1 MQEHRALMDELTY
14 IETLKSGLKVAIHPK
29 NKYQRKVVSLQV
41 NFGGV
46 DLLYKVGDKEYKI
59 PEGVAHFLE
68 HSLFQN
74 NGRNLASEFAKF
86 GSKINAF
93 TSKSVT
99 AYTFECRN
107 DFEYLLD
114 YFLSSFLTPDFSDA
128 SIEKEKRIIKH
139 ELVMSEDSIHTEI
152 YQKLKNMMYSDQAI
166 RCDVGGSV
174 KEVMKIDKE
183 TLVQV
188 FNHFYH
194 PLNMSL
200 VITGNCEPIKIIEQ
214 IKKHEYNLN
223 SWPEFSPITRVKN
236 NLPRKKHSYLKKTKE
251 VEENIID
258 IGVKI
263 PDEIFEQYDREF
275 IHIGVS
281 SIIGNVFG
289 LGSKNYDYLEKR
301 KLMNISFSAKS
312 TIERDYGF
320 INIYMQNKN
329 PKKYLDEMLNIIT
342 KIGTEPLDE
351 ELFKIDKKAILGNY
365 IRLFDSLPRTH
376 EYISN
381 CILEGVDINNYLN
394 KILNLKVEDLEPIK
408 QIFKKEN
415 IFKIQ
420 YLKKK

>member
-1 MQEHRALMDELTY
+1 MREHKALMDELTY
-14 IETLKSGLKVAIHPK
+14 VETLKSGLTVAIHPK
-29 NKYQRKVVSLQV
+29 MKYQRVIVTLQV

-46 DLLYKVGDKEYKI
+46 DLQYKVGDEEFKI

-74 NGRNLASEFAKF
+74 NGRNLSEEFAKF
-86 GSKINAF
+86 GSKINAY

-99 AYTFECRN
+99 AYIFESRN
-107 DFEYLLD
+107 DFKYLLD
-114 YFLSSFLTPDFSDA
+114 YFLSSFLKPDFSEA

-139 ELVMSEDSIHTEI
+139 ELMMSEDSVHTEI
-152 YQKLKNMMYSDQAI
+152 YQKLKNIMYSDQAI
-166 RCDVGGSV
+166 RSDVGGTV
-174 KEVMKIDKE
+174 KEVMKIDE
-183 TLVQV
+183 EILNQV
-188 FNHFYH
+188 FNAFYH
-194 PLNMSL
+194 PKNMSL
-200 VITGNCEPIKIIEQ
+200 VITGNCDPHLVIEQ
-214 IKKHEYNLN
+214 IKNHEYNQN
-223 SWPEFSPITRVKN
+223 SWPVFKGVDRVQN
-236 NLPRKKHSYLKKTKE
+236 NTPRRNHYFAKKTKE
-251 VEENIID
+251 VEENIIN
-258 IGVKI
+258 IGIKI
-263 PDEIFEQYDREF
+263 PSKIFDLYDREY

-329 PKKYLDEMLNIIT
+329 PKKYLDEMLSIVTRISE
-342 KIGTEPLDE
+342 EPLDE
-351 ELFKIDKKAILGNY
+351 DLFNIDKKAILGNY

-394 KILNLKVEDLEPIK
+394 KILNLKTEDLKPIK
-408 QIFKKEN
+408 DIFIKEN
-415 IFKIQ
+415 IFVIQ
-420 YLKKK
+420 YLKK